1 MLVNKLISCSKVSI
15 CHTLI
20 FVVKFRFKRPLL
32 TTTDSNVKAMSSS
45 HTMVSLPKITLLI
58 I

>member
-1 MLVNKLISCSKVSI
+1 MLVNKLISCSKAQVINLSD
-15 CHTLI
+15 
-20 FVVKFRFKRPLL
+20 VVKFRFKRPLL